1 MYPDIVF
8 IVPYRDR
15 IPHKF
20 FFDKYMQHV
29 LEDISSNT
37 YEIYYAEQCDDRPF
51 NRGAM
56 KNIGFIAMKEKYID
70 HYHDITFVFNDVDC
84 VPYTKN
90 ILDYNTRHGTI
101 KHFYGFKH
109 LLGGIVSIKGKDFET
124 INGYPNFW
132 TWGYEDNFLN
142 IRALKH
148 NLTIDRSTF
157 FDMNDSNILHFFHGN
172 KRLHDM
178 SITTKT
184 KTNSGLNTIKNLK
197 YTIQNNMICINN
209 FISLNDTLSNKNIKN
224 IKNINI
230 DGLDYMEEKKHMNK
244 RCKNPAFHMNFK

>member
-1 MYPDIVF
+1 MHPDIIF

-90 ILDYNTRHGTI
+90 ILDYNTTHGTI
-101 KHFYGFKH
+101 KHFYGF
-109 LLGGIVSIKGKDFET
+109 
-124 INGYPNFW
+124 
-132 TWGYEDNFLN
+132 
-142 IRALKH
+142 
-148 NLTIDRSTF
+148 TF
-157 FDMNDSNILHFFHGN
+157 
-172 KRLHDM
+172 
-178 SITTKT
+178 
-184 KTNSGLNTIKNLK
+184 
-197 YTIQNNMICINN
+197 
-209 FISLNDTLSNKNIKN
+209 TL
-224 IKNINI
+224 
-230 DGLDYMEEKKHMNK
+230 
-244 RCKNPAFHMNFK
+244 R